1 VAISSNTRDRIRWGT
16 FNDWCANIPR
26 SVVANVQST
35 PHTGLQGFLGG
46 ADSTHRAAQILWGRS
61 QNERES
67 GQGEQEGDGWGQYD
81 STTAHRGGSSSPSSA
96 GSTVD
101 DSYIGLGEGG
111 TWNTPS
117 NSASSSSIGKKSS
130 RSEAERRYA
139 LETDPWT
146 TSVTPHEVVCRGCRR
161 PIKLDRRSRYYPG
174 LWEKHRDR
182 CEGVSR
188 MREAMEPEVRR
199 SLTERI

>member
-1 VAISSNTRDRIRWGT
+1 MVNMYGAPSAGNTQKNGIPALAFRNQCGRRGCGHIFEYEGP
-16 FNDWCANIPR
+16 NPLGNIQRLVREHSPFCR
-26 SVVANVQST
+26 GQR
-35 PHTGLQGFLGG
+35 PE
-46 ADSTHRAAQILWGRS
+46 AAQILWGRS

-182 CEGVSR
+182 
-188 MREAMEPEVRR
+188 
-199 SLTERI
+199 ERI